1 MKLNNMTTSELRKTA
16 AQFNIAGRSTMK
28 KAELI
33 DALNAPEMA
42 NLLELHLYLIDAE
55 TAPEDKPLHRQIKD
69 AIDLKW

>member
-1 MKLNNMTTSELRKTA
+1 MNLNNMTTPELRKTA

-33 DALNAPEMA
+33 DALNAPALA

-55 TAPEDKPLHRQIKD
+55 AVPEVKTFHRQVKD
-69 AIDLKW
+69 AIGLKW